1 MLQNSEYRY
10 KFGEKK
16 LSNTN
21 IVIITDVLEM
31 RTRKEEE
38 LAYYQQQL
46 DKLVEKMRWVQKEI
60 DVTNHIID
68 LIEKEKT
75 DIINK

>member
-1 MLQNSEYRY
+1 MQST
-10 KFGEKK
+10 
-16 LSNTN
+16 SNTN

-38 LAYYQQQL
+38 LAFYQEQL
-46 DKLVEKMRWVQKEI
+46 DKLIEKMRWVQKEI

-68 LIEKEKT
+68 LIESEKS
-75 DIINK
+75 DIINR

>member
-1 MLQNSEYRY
+1 MLST
-10 KFGEKK
+10 
-16 LSNTN
+16 SNTN

-31 RTRKEEE
+31 KHRKEEE
-38 LAYYQQQL
+38 LAFYQEQL
-46 DKLVEKMRWVQKEI
+46 DKLIEKMRWVQKEI

-68 LIEKEKT
+68 LIESEKS